1 MTIALWCVLAAILMP
16 ILWTGFAKFGGDKKM
31 PTSENAQP
39 RAWLAQ
45 LEGKQQRAH
54 WAQLNAFEA
63 LPGFAAAVIIAE
75 LLGGAQ
81 LAVNILAVLFI
92 VFRLAHGF
100 CYINDLASQRSLVWF
115 GAMLCVIGL
124 FVTAAI

>member
-1 MTIALWCVLAAILMP
+1 MTLALWCVLIAILMP
-16 ILWTGFAKFGGDKKM
+16 FLWIGVAKFSGKNKM
-31 PTSENAQP
+31 PVSENARP

-45 LEGKQQRAH
+45 LEGRQQRAH

-75 LLGGAQ
+75 MLGGSQ

-100 CYINDLASQRSLVWF
+100 CYLNNLATQRSLVWF